1 MVGALGPAESRS
13 PQGRREDEHRQK
25 EEDADDLKPNLA
37 TDFTE
42 RAKEAVDASGYS
54 AGGLTCR
61 SAPCCWIGG

>member
-1 MVGALGPAESRS
+1 MVGALGPAEPRS
-13 PQGRREDEHRQK
+13 PEGRREDQHGQK

-54 AGGLTCR
+54 AGGLTR
-61 SAPCCWIGG
+61 PSAPRCWIGG